1 MQNSNESQNPKLIVA
16 FIDAPDPD
24 NFVQLLALCRLNPG
38 AEVAV
43 CLTGRPVRFNADKE
57 HKTWEWDYDSSH
69 LAQQASAMRAKNFLR
84 NFGISVTKVFDG
96 GIAPRTLVPHWVHFA
111 EYYKFADVDPLAAI
125 RHSEL
130 EPQEDLVK
138 LILAQP
144 EGSVLISVGGP
155 MTGLR
160 QVIERCPEV
169 ASRFQEVHCMFATWG
184 NVSLMDFGDAPRGAV
199 QFNVACDPLS
209 SHFILM
215 GLDCPIYLMP
225 TEVTRVQGIGFLNA
239 QKLREALPENKGTR
253 ALYMLYALW
262 YDAAVKPRQDKNPEE
277 LIFIHDVV
285 AAFSLDAELR
295 KAIYDVVPVKI
306 TAAPCLPSKADI
318 ANWGKVEMKQ
328 VKRASADKPRYAAI
342 GLKPGGEAKY
352 LEALK
357 KICA

>member
-1 MQNSNESQNPKLIVA
+1 MKNLILA

-24 NFVQLLALCRLNPG
+24 NFVQLLALCKLNPD

-57 HKTWEWDYDSSH
+57 HKLWEWDYESSSM
-69 LAQQASAMRAKNFLR
+69 AQQASAMRAKNFLR
-84 NFGISVTKVFDG
+84 NFGISVTRVYDG

-111 EYYKFADVDPLAAI
+111 EYYKFADVDPLQAI

-138 LILAQP
+138 VILAQP
-144 EGSVLISVGGP
+144 EGSVMVAVGGP
-155 MTGLR
+155 MTGLK

-169 ASRFQEVHCMFATWG
+169 VTRFKEVHAMFATWG
-184 NVSLMDFGDAPRGAV
+184 NVSLMEFGDKPRGAV

-209 SHFILM
+209 SNFILT
-215 GLDCPIYLMP
+215 GLDCPVYLMP
-225 TEVTRVQGIGFLNA
+225 TEVTRVKDIGFFNV
-239 QKLREALPENKGTR
+239 QNLREALPDNKGTR
-253 ALYMLYALW
+253 ALCMLYALW
-262 YDAAVKPRQDKNPEE
+262 YDAAVKPRQAKDPNE

-295 KAIYDVVPVKI
+295 NAIYNVVPVKI

-318 ANWGKVEMKQ
+318 PNWGKVEMKQ
-328 VKRASADKPRYAAI
+328 VKRVNTAKPRYAAL
-342 GLKPGGEAKY
+342 GLNPDGAAKY

-357 KICA
+357 RICA

>member
-1 MQNSNESQNPKLIVA
+1 MKQLIVA

-24 NFVQLLALCRLNPG
+24 NFVQLLALCRLNPE

-43 CLTGRPVRFNADKE
+43 CLTGRPVRFGASKE
-57 HKTWEWDYDSSH
+57 HQTWEWDHESSSM
-69 LAQQASAMRAKNFLR
+69 AQQASAMRAKNFLR
-84 NFGISVTKVFDG
+84 NFGISVTRVFDG

-111 EYYKFADVDPLAAI
+111 EYYKFADIDPLQAI

-130 EPQEDLVK
+130 DPQEDLVK

-169 ASRFQEVHCMFATWG
+169 TTRFKEVHSMFATWG
-184 NVSLMDFGDAPRGAV
+184 SVTLMEFGDKPRGAT

-209 SHFILM
+209 ANFVLM
-215 GLDCPIYLMP
+215 GLDCPVYLMP
-225 TEVTRVQGIGFLNA
+225 TEVTRVQDIGFANA
-239 QKLREALPENKGTR
+239 QKLRESLPDNKGVR

-262 YDAAVKPRQDKNPEE
+262 YDAAVKPRQEKNPEE

-285 AAFSLDAELR
+285 AAFSLDEELR
-295 KAIYDVVPVKI
+295 KSIYNVVPVEI
-306 TAAPCLPSKADI
+306 TAVHCLPSRAEI
-318 ANWGKVEMKQ
+318 GNWGKVEMKQ
-328 VKRASADKPRYAAI
+328 IAQVNTDRPRYAA
-342 GLKPGGEAKY
+342 LSLASGGAAKY

-357 KICA
+357 RICA

>member
-1 MQNSNESQNPKLIVA
+1 MTETSKNLIVA

-24 NFVQLLALCRLNPG
+24 NFVQLLALAKLNPN

-43 CLTGRPVRFNADKE
+43 VLTGRPVRFGASKE
-57 HKTWEWDYDSSH
+57 HKTWEWDYESSKM
-69 LAQQASAMRAKNFLR
+69 AQEASAMRAKNFLR
-84 NFGISVTKVFDG
+84 NFDVSLVRVYDG

-111 EYYKFADVDPLAAI
+111 EYYKFADVDPLQAI

-138 LILAQP
+138 LLLAQP
-144 EGSVLISVGGP
+144 EGSVRIAVGGP

-160 QVIERCPEV
+160 QVIERNPEV
-169 ASRFQEVHCMFATWG
+169 VSRFKEVHCMFATWG
-184 NVSLMDFGDAPRGAV
+184 NVALMDFGDAPRGAS

-225 TEVTRVQGIGFLNA
+225 TEVTRVQEIGFQNA

-253 ALYMLYALW
+253 ALYYLYALW
-262 YDAAVKPRQDKNPEE
+262 YDAAVRPRQDKNPEE

-285 AAFSLDAELR
+285 AALSLDEELR
-295 KAIYDVVPVKI
+295 DAIYKVVPVEI
-306 TAAPCLPSKADI
+306 TSAPCLPSKADI
-318 ANWGKVEMKQ
+318 GNWGKVEMKQ
-328 VKRASADKPRYAAI
+328 IATASTSKPRYAAI
-342 GLKPGGEAKY
+342 SLTEGGAAKY
-352 LEALK
+352 LETLK
-357 KICA
+357 RVCTL

>member
-1 MQNSNESQNPKLIVA
+1 MKPLILA

-24 NFVQLLALCRLNPG
+24 NFVQLLALCKLNPG

-43 CLTGRPVRFNADKE
+43 CLTGRPVKFNATKE
-57 HKTWEWDYDSSH
+57 HQHWEWDYKSSSM
-69 LAQQASAMRAKNFLR
+69 AQQASAVRAKNFLR
-84 NFGISVTKVFDG
+84 HFGVSVTRVYDG

-111 EYYKFADVDPLAAI
+111 EYYKFHDVDPLSAI

-138 LILAQP
+138 LILEQP
-144 EGSVLISVGGP
+144 EGSVLVAVGGP
-155 MTGLR
+155 MTGLK

-169 ASRFQEVHCMFATWG
+169 VSRFKEVHAMFATWG
-184 NVSLMDFGDAPRGAV
+184 NVSLMDFGDKTPRGAV

-209 SHFILM
+209 SNFILM

-225 TEVTRVQGIGFLNA
+225 TEVTRVKDIGFFNV
-239 QKLREALPENKGTR
+239 QKLREALPDNDGTR
-253 ALYMLYALW
+253 ALCVLYAMW
-262 YDAAVKPRQDKNPEE
+262 YDAAVRPRQDKNPEE

-295 KAIYDVVPVKI
+295 NAIYNVVPVKI

-328 VKRASADKPRYAAI
+328 IKRVSKEKPRYAAI
-342 GLKPGGEAKY
+342 GLHPDGAARY

-357 KICA
+357 RICV